1 MLMCP
6 GSKMIWQFGELAADD
21 NQGSDLEKL
30 RPIAPKWDHLDVA
43 ARAALHDNYR
53 ALCNM
58 RLKNNDMFTGEATLV
73 MTGFENNL
81 STTRTIRLTKGDK
94 EIIAFFNPSVSKQQ
108 SVTAASTKL
117 NQNNC
122 QLIATSYGTEP
133 TLTGTGTSLS
143 VTLPAHSF
151 AVFATNS
158 VADVDEISSDITDKQ
173 ISVYTETGRIVVNG
187 NYQNAEVFDMYG
199 RLQPSLEVPAGLY
212 IVRVDGTPFKV
223 LVK

>member
-1 MLMCP
+1 
-6 GSKMIWQFGELAADD
+6 
-21 NQGSDLEKL
+21 
-30 RPIAPKWDHLDVA
+30 
-43 ARAALHDNYR
+43 
-53 ALCNM
+53 
-58 RLKNNDMFTGEATLV
+58 MFTGEATLV

>member
-1 MLMCP
+1 
-6 GSKMIWQFGELAADD
+6 
-21 NQGSDLEKL
+21 
-30 RPIAPKWDHLDVA
+30 
-43 ARAALHDNYR
+43 
-53 ALCNM
+53 M

>member
-1 MLMCP
+1 
-6 GSKMIWQFGELAADD
+6 
-21 NQGSDLEKL
+21 
-30 RPIAPKWDHLDVA
+30 
-43 ARAALHDNYR
+43 
-53 ALCNM
+53 M

-212 IVRVDGTPFKV
+212 IVRVDGNPFKV

>member
-1 MLMCP
+1 M
-6 GSKMIWQFGELAADD
+6 
-21 NQGSDLEKL
+21 
-30 RPIAPKWDHLDVA
+30 A

-173 ISVYTETGRIVVNG
+173 MLRIVVNG

-212 IVRVDGTPFKV
+212 IVRVDGNPFKV